1 MYTLQVPRITY
12 NPGGTTIQPSQ
23 VPIVTYP
30 YGYSYYGYAPMFL
43 DLIFMMIFLVLPFMI
58 MIPLF
63 KSLTKAVAT

>member
-1 MYTLQVPRITY
+1 MMYTLQVPRITY
-12 NPGGTTIQPSQ
+12 NPGGTTLQPSQ

-30 YGYSYYGYAPMFL
+30 YGYYGYTPMFI